1 MEIIN
6 KTNWSKISNLL
17 IKLRSNLIITKDSY
31 NLDILIPTILNTN
44 LKIDRR
50 KFRIKQRNWY
60 KRKRYTRSDI
70 CCGKTL
76 KQQEEMAITPTE
88 FLKLAS
94 YLIQK
99 FDGKA
104 ENWKSFLDS

>member
-1 MEIIN
+1 
-6 KTNWSKISNLL
+6 
-17 IKLRSNLIITKDSY
+17 
-31 NLDILIPTILNTN
+31 
-44 LKIDRR
+44 
-50 KFRIKQRNWY
+50 
-60 KRKRYTRSDI
+60 
-70 CCGKTL
+70 
-76 KQQEEMAITPTE
+76 MAITPTE

>member
-50 KFRIKQRNWY
+50 KFRIKQRN
-60 KRKRYTRSDI
+60 
-70 CCGKTL
+70 
-76 KQQEEMAITPTE
+76 
-88 FLKLAS
+88 
-94 YLIQK
+94 
-99 FDGKA
+99 
-104 ENWKSFLDS
+104 